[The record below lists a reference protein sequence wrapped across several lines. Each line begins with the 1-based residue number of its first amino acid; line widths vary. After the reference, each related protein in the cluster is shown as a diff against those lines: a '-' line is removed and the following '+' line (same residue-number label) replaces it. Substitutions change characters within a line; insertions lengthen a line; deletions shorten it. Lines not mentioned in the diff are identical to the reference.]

1 MAAVYARFK
10 DAQGQWGY
18 SKVGKG
24 RPPKDAS
31 FHVRFT
37 DATGKRRWSQ
47 PFPSVEAA
55 NANSD
60 GVKIASQAAAKGLTV
75 SEFQDTLNAG
85 KTTIK
90 DAVEAFLRLNKRK
103 RPKTVQQYTN
113 ALNHLVAHLPKGVR
127 FVGDLATADALD
139 EYLEILEVDGFAKK
153 TVHTRMGVIFSLL
166 KDHVKETGVEYAS
179 KLVSVA
185 KPVKQKPRAYS
196 DADIKKLFEAM
207 DTKEVNGKLIDVE
220 RKKGELET
228 EERERYMFFLSTGC
242 REQEVMY
249 ATWDDIDFVHKTYK
263 VEGKDDVNFVP
274 KNHEVRVAPLTT
286 EVCEM
291 LKERKA
297 RVKGRWIFQ
306 AEGGKPE
313 GHFLRKFKAI
323 AKRAGL
329 NCGACHT
336 KMMDGKFHLRKLI
349 DVTCETR
356 PVCEKH
362 YLHRLRKTA
371 ATRWLHNGINIRKI
385 QSWLGHS
392 SLEVTQ
398 LYLDDVAPNGD
409 DEQSKIDKAGR
420 L

>member
-10 DAQGQWGY
+10 EPQGSWKY
-18 SKVGKG
+18 AKVGKG

-37 DATGKRRWSQ
+37 DTTGKRRWSK
-47 PFPSVEAA
+47 PFPTVEAA

-60 GVKIASQAAAKGLTV
+60 GVKIASVAASKGLTV

-90 DAVEAFLRLNKRK
+90 DAVDAFLRLKKRK
-103 RPKTVQQYTN
+103 RPKTVSAYNT
-113 ALNHLVAHLPKGVR
+113 ALQHLLSHLPKGVR
-127 FVGDLATADALD
+127 FVGDLATSDALD
-139 EYLEILEVDGFAKK
+139 AYLETLEADEFEKK
-153 TVHTRMGVIFSLL
+153 TIHNKMGVVFSLL
-166 KDHVKETGVEYAS
+166 KDYVKETGVEYAS
-179 KLVSVA
+179 RLVSVA
-185 KPVKQKPRAYS
+185 KPVKQKPRAYP
-196 DADIKKLFEAM
+196 DVEIKKLFEEM
-207 DTKEVNGKLIDVE
+207 
-220 RKKGELET
+220 T
-228 EERERYMFFLSTGC
+228 EEEWERYAFFLSTGC

-249 ATWDDIDFVHKTYK
+249 ATWDDLDFQHKTYK

-274 KNHEVRVAPLTT
+274 KNHEVRVTPLTT

-291 LKERKA
+291 LKARKS

-306 AEGGKPE
+306 AKGGKPE

-329 NCGACHT
+329 NCGACKT
-336 KMMDGKFHLRKLI
+336 KMMDGKFHLRKLV
-349 DVTCETR
+349 DVTCATR

-371 ATRWLHNGINIRKI
+371 ATRWLHHGINIRKI

-409 DEQSKIDKAGR
+409 NEQSKIDKAGR